1 MAYLG
6 CDVGTTG
13 TKAVVFDND
22 GNVLSSAYRE
32 YRLLTPQRGWA
43 ELDPQEVGDAVE
55 AVLGEA
61 AKKSPQPVESIAL
74 SALGEAITPLD
85 AAGKPLDNTVLSMDS
100 RATAQTAKLHE
111 QFGAKKFFETTGH
124 PLHPMHTI
132 SKLIWWRENKP
143 EMFRRT
149 ARFLGWQE
157 IPAMRLGVPAKVDY
171 SLASRLGIFDIRKKQ
186 WSEPLMALAGV
197 EEKQLPEAVPSGAV
211 VGEIPASVCKKLN
224 LAKGCVLVAGGHDQ
238 PCAALGAGVVKPG
251 LAVDGLG
258 TVECITVAY
267 DHAVTDENMLGGNL
281 CCMPHVVEGMYASL
295 AFSFVAGSLLRWYR
309 DNFAEA
315 EKAEAARTG
324 RDVYAIM
331 DDLALTSKHPPFIVP
346 HFFGTGTPYLDSHSK
361 GTITGLTLGTTRA
374 DMIRGILEGVAFEMR
389 VNLEI
394 LAKAGVPLDELRCT
408 GGGAKS
414 RGWMQLKANL
424 WGKRLCTL
432 NTSEGGALAC
442 AMLGAVAIG
451 KFKTLKQAVKKF
463 VRVTG
468 AYEPDM
474 KEHARYSERYQ
485 VYRELY
491 PRMKDLLH
499 RM

>member
-32 YRLLTPQRGWA
+32 YSLHTPQPGWA
-43 ELDPQEVGDAVE
+43 QLDPNEVGPAVE
-55 AVLGEA
+55 TVVGEA
-61 AKKSPQPVESIAL
+61 ARKSPQPVESVAF
-74 SALGEAITPLD
+74 SALGEAVTPLD
-85 AAGKPLDNTVLSMDS
+85 SSGRALDATLLSIDS
-100 RATAQTAKLHE
+100 RADKQAAALAKRIDP
-111 QFGAKKFFETTGH
+111 KRFFQITGH
-124 PLHPMHTI
+124 TLHPMLTI
-132 SKLIWWRENKP
+132 NKLLWWRDVKP
-143 EMFRRT
+143 EVLGNT
-149 ARFLGWQE
+149 ALFLGWQDL
-157 IPAMRLGVPAKVDY
+157 PAVRMGLPAKVDY
-171 SLASRLGIFDIRKKQ
+171 SLASRTGLLDVRKKQ
-186 WSEPLMALAGV
+186 WSPELLELAGIDPSR
-197 EEKQLPEAVPSGAV
+197 LPEPVPSGTV
-211 VGEIPASVCKKLN
+211 IGEIPTATCERLG

-238 PCAALGAGVVKPG
+238 PCAALGAGVTKPG

-258 TVECITVAY
+258 TVECITVAFSEP
-267 DHAVTDENMLGGNL
+267 VTDDNMLAGNL
-281 CCMPHVVEGMYASL
+281 NCMPHTVGGMYASL
-295 AFSFVAGSLLRWYR
+295 AFSFTGGSLLRWYR

-324 RDVYAIM
+324 RDVYDVLVESAM
-331 DDLALTSKHPPFIVP
+331 TAKHPPFFLP
-346 HFFGTGTPYLDSHSK
+346 HFIGSGTPYLDPHSK
-361 GTITGLTLGTTRA
+361 GIIAGLTLGTSRA

-394 LAKAGVPLDELRCT
+394 LAAAGIAPTELRCT

-414 RGWMQLKANL
+414 GNWMQLKANL

-432 NTSEGGALAC
+432 NASEGGALAC

-451 KFKTLKQAVKKF
+451 RFKDIRNAVERF

-468 AYEPDM
+468 AFEPDM
-474 KEHARYSERYQ
+474 KEHARYSERYG

-491 PRMKDLLH
+491 PKMKELLH

>member
-1 MAYLG
+1 MSLLG

-13 TKAVVFDND
+13 TKAVVFDEN
-22 GNVLSSAYRE
+22 GNILSSAYRE

-43 ELDPQEVGDAVE
+43 ELDPQEVGDSVE

-61 AKKSPQPVESIAL
+61 AKKSPQPVQSIAL

-85 AAGKPLDNTVLSMDS
+85 ANGKPLDNTVLSMDS
-100 RATAQTAKLHE
+100 RATAQTKMLHE
-111 QFGAKKFFETTGH
+111 QFGAKRFFETTGH

-143 EMFRRT
+143 DVFRHA

-171 SLASRLGIFDIRKKQ
+171 SLASRLGLFDIRKKQ
-186 WSEPLMALAGV
+186 WSEPLLALAGV
-197 EEKQLPEAVPSGAV
+197 DLKQLPEAVPSGAV
-211 VGEIPASVCKKLN
+211 VGEIPASVCQRLG
-224 LAKGCVLVAGGHDQ
+224 LAKGCVFVAGGHDQ
-238 PCAALGAGVVKPG
+238 PCAALGAGVVRPG
-251 LAVDGLG
+251 LAVDGMG

-267 DHAVTDENMLGGNL
+267 DHPVTDENMLGGNL
-281 CCMPHVVEGMYASL
+281 CCMPHTVDGMYASL
-295 AFSFVAGSLLRWYR
+295 AFSFVGGSLLRWFR
-309 DNFAEA
+309 DNFADTERAEA
-315 EKAEAARTG
+315 ERAG
-324 RDVYAIM
+324 RDVYDVLVDRAM
-331 DDLALTSKHPPFIVP
+331 TAQHPPFIVP

-361 GTITGLTLGTTRA
+361 GIIVGLTLGTKRE
-374 DMIRGILEGVAFEMR
+374 DIVRGILEGVAFEMR

-432 NTSEGGALAC
+432 NVTEGGALAC
-442 AMLGAVAIG
+442 AMLGGVAIG
-451 KFKTLKQAVKKF
+451 KFKDLREAVERT

-474 KEHARYSERYQ
+474 REHARYSERYAI
-485 VYRELY
+485 YRELY
-491 PRMKDLLH
+491 PRLKEFLH

>member
-1 MAYLG
+1 
-6 CDVGTTG
+6 
-13 TKAVVFDND
+13 TKAVVFGDD
-22 GNVLSSAYRE
+22 GNILSSAYRE
-32 YRLLTPQRGWA
+32 YHLLTPQPGWA
-43 ELDPQEVGDAVE
+43 ELDPREVADAVE
-55 AVLGEA
+55 AVVGEA
-61 AKKSPQPVESIAL
+61 ARKSKQPVETVAF

-85 AAGKPLDNTVLSMDS
+85 AMGQPLDHTLLSMDS
-100 RATAQTAKLHE
+100 RATAQTARLRE
-111 QFGAKKFFETTGH
+111 QFGAKRFFEITGH

-143 EMFRRT
+143 EMFRRA

-157 IPAMRLGVPAKVDY
+157 IPATRLGLPVKIDY

-186 WSEPLMALAGV
+186 WSEPLLALAGV
-197 EEKQLPEAVPSGAV
+197 DPRQLPEPVPSGAV
-211 VGEIPASVCKKLN
+211 IGEIPAAICQRLS

-281 CCMPHVVEGMYASL
+281 CCMPHTVEGMYASL
-295 AFSFVAGSLLRWYR
+295 AFSFVGGSLLRWFR
-309 DNFAEA
+309 DNFADV
-315 EKAEAARTG
+315 EKAEAAKAG
-324 RDVYAIM
+324 RDVYDVLVERAM
-331 DDLALTSKHPPFIVP
+331 TAKHPPFIVP
-346 HFFGTGTPYLDSHSK
+346 HFFGTGTPYLDPHSK
-361 GTITGLTLGTTRA
+361 GVIAGLTLGTKRE
-374 DMIRGILEGVAFEMR
+374 DIVRGILEGVAFEMR

-394 LAKAGVPLDELRCT
+394 LAKAGVPLEELRCT

-414 RGWMQLKANL
+414 PGWMQLKSNL

-432 NTSEGGALAC
+432 NVAEGGALAC

-451 KFKTLKQAVKKF
+451 RFKNLREAVERT

-491 PRMKDLLH
+491 PRLKDLLN